1 MARRRAGGEY
11 CGLDSEL
18 CLYDI
23 EARGP
28 KLSIVTIAIGE
39 LGGAG
44 NWEYESPD
52 ERSATETG
60 GVSAT
65 SDGILPTTGVG
76 GTNIFEREQLESLG
90 DTNVLGFRDSPVL
103 SCPSLPAHDLPQAF

>member
-23 EARGP
+23 KESGLADVAIP
-28 KLSIVTIAIGE
+28 IAGR
-39 LGGAG
+39 GGAG

-90 DTNVLGFRDSPVL
+90 VPM
-103 SCPSLPAHDLPQAF
+103 C